1 MSGAFGFGDNGGG
14 PPPGDGNPK
23 PSLAAAVSAIRPRP
37 VEAAVDVAGSD
48 ELAKQHGFASR
59 EDQGRISRKRV
70 AAEPSQPF
78 SMRLPRSVLA
88 RFARFADAEGV
99 SYPKALVKLL
109 DKAGV

>member
-1 MSGAFGFGDNGGG
+1 MSGAFGFGGGG
-14 PPPGDGNPK
+14 QPPGDSSAKPK
-23 PSLAAAVSAIRPRP
+23 LSEAVSAIRPRP
-37 VEAAVDVAGSD
+37 VEATVDVAGAD
-48 ELAKQHGFASR
+48 ALAKQHGFASR
-59 EDQGRISRKRV
+59 EDMAPISRKRV